1 MEDKAILEAMKSI
14 QTDTLNQID
23 EKLEKQSQRLL
34 QDFNTVIEDKVSH
47 EIKIIAEGHM
57 DIIRRL
63 PEINELEELKSRV
76 RVLERITQELSKTIN
91 ELKKSSIE
99 IN

>member
-63 PEINELEELKSRV
+63 PEINEL
-76 RVLERITQELSKTIN
+76 
-91 ELKKSSIE
+91 
-99 IN
+99 

>member
-23 EKLEKQSQRLL
+23 EKLEKQSQRFL

-91 ELKKSSIE
+91 ELKKAQ
-99 IN
+99 

>member
-63 PEINELEELKSRV
+63 PEITELEELKSRV

-91 ELKKSSIE
+91 ELKKAQ
-99 IN
+99 

>member
-1 MEDKAILEAMKSI
+1 
-14 QTDTLNQID
+14 
-23 EKLEKQSQRLL
+23 
-34 QDFNTVIEDKVSH
+34 
-47 EIKIIAEGHM
+47 M

-91 ELKKSSIE
+91 ELKKAQ
-99 IN
+99 

>member
-1 MEDKAILEAMKSI
+1 
-14 QTDTLNQID
+14 
-23 EKLEKQSQRLL
+23 
-34 QDFNTVIEDKVSH
+34 
-47 EIKIIAEGHM
+47 M

-91 ELKKSSIE
+91 ELKKLNRNQLIISRGFTPPAFFV
-99 IN
+99 

>member
-14 QTDTLNQID
+14 QTDTLSQID

-91 ELKKSSIE
+91 ELKKAQ
-99 IN
+99 

>member
-1 MEDKAILEAMKSI
+1 MEDRAILEAMKSI

-91 ELKKSSIE
+91 ELKKAQ
-99 IN
+99 

>member
-91 ELKKSSIE
+91 ELKKAQ
-99 IN
+99 

>member
-14 QTDTLNQID
+14 QTDTLNQTD

-91 ELKKSSIE
+91 ELKKAQ
-99 IN
+99 

>member
-63 PEINELEELKSRV
+63 PEINELEEQKSRV

-91 ELKKSSIE
+91 ELKKAQ
-99 IN
+99 

>member
-1 MEDKAILEAMKSI
+1 MKSI

-91 ELKKSSIE
+91 ELKKAQ
-99 IN
+99 

>member
-63 PEINELEELKSRV
+63 PEIYELEELKRRV

-91 ELKKSSIE
+91 ELKKAQ
-99 IN
+99 

>member
-91 ELKKSSIE
+91 ELKKTQ
-99 IN
+99 